1 MLAFEVW
8 DFPSIE
14 PGSPARGFAA
24 GHPLTIPDL
33 VNGRAFLIEFIRL
46 SVIMVIL
53 VGISGG

>member
-1 MLAFEVW
+1 LRLKFGI
-8 DFPSIE
+8 FPPLSQALLRE
-14 PGSPARGFAA
+14 DLLQDT
-24 GHPLTIPDL
+24 LTIPDL